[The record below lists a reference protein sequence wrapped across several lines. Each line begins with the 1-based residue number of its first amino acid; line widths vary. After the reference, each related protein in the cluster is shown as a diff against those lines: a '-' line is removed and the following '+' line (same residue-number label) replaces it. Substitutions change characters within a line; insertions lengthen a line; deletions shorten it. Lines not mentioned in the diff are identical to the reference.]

1 MAIITLNNVNKSYG
15 GFDVLK
21 DISFEIHANEKV
33 ALIGKNGSGKTT
45 IFNIIADNM
54 DYDSG
59 SVYVEK
65 GLRIG
70 YLRQIYSDFG
80 SKTSKTVIEEAFEH
94 IKQVEHQMSELRK
107 LMTIQPDNEEHIRN
121 YSILNDRFEFY
132 EGYSMNEKFNKVTK
146 GLGIPDAVI
155 ENQAAKLSGGELTM
169 IMLAKVLLMNPD
181 ILLLDE
187 PTNHLDANACEWLEK
202 YIIEYKG
209 AVLYISHDR
218 YFIDNTAMKVIEL
231 YDGKVESYKGNYSA
245 YQVQKIEAE
254 ERDLKLYERQE
265 REISRL
271 RQTALKMRNYGTEIA
286 IKRAKNLERRMERL
300 DIYDK
305 PVTEKE
311 LRLAFLEEEKVAKE
325 IFFVKSIEKSFE
337 NRVLFS
343 DVSFIMRSG
352 DKVALIGPNGAGKST
367 LIKIVTGQIEADSG
381 IVKRPKSVK
390 YAYLEQHVTFPNED
404 ETVLELVCE
413 QLSMTL
419 QSARNILGKF
429 LFSDDDVYKKVGS
442 LSGGEKSRLRL
453 LLEMQDGVNLLIL
466 DEPTNHLDIP
476 AREELEDALMM
487 FSGSMIFISH
497 DRQFINKFAKRIF
510 EIENGMFNVY
520 EGDYDYYL
528 AKKEALVQQDK
539 ISRTFVKKPF
549 DDKKEKRKTDLKK
562 RTCEQ
567 QIKTLENE
575 LNEVIS
581 QMNNNSS
588 DYEKLMELTEQKKQ
602 LNSKLD
608 ELYGI
613 WLETESD

>member
-202 YIIEYKG
+202 YITEYKG

-254 ERDLKLYERQE
+254 ERYLILYERQE
-265 REISRL
+265 REINRL
-271 RQTALKMRNYGTEIA
+271 WQTSLKMRNYGTEIA
-286 IKRAKNLERRMERL
+286 IKRA
-300 DIYDK
+300 
-305 PVTEKE
+305 
-311 LRLAFLEEEKVAKE
+311 
-325 IFFVKSIEKSFE
+325 
-337 NRVLFS
+337 
-343 DVSFIMRSG
+343 
-352 DKVALIGPNGAGKST
+352 
-367 LIKIVTGQIEADSG
+367 
-381 IVKRPKSVK
+381 
-390 YAYLEQHVTFPNED
+390 
-404 ETVLELVCE
+404 
-413 QLSMTL
+413 
-419 QSARNILGKF
+419 
-429 LFSDDDVYKKVGS
+429 
-442 LSGGEKSRLRL
+442 
-453 LLEMQDGVNLLIL
+453 
-466 DEPTNHLDIP
+466 
-476 AREELEDALMM
+476 
-487 FSGSMIFISH
+487 
-497 DRQFINKFAKRIF
+497 
-510 EIENGMFNVY
+510 
-520 EGDYDYYL
+520 
-528 AKKEALVQQDK
+528 
-539 ISRTFVKKPF
+539 
-549 DDKKEKRKTDLKK
+549 
-562 RTCEQ
+562 
-567 QIKTLENE
+567 
-575 LNEVIS
+575 
-581 QMNNNSS
+581 
-588 DYEKLMELTEQKKQ
+588 
-602 LNSKLD
+602 
-608 ELYGI
+608 
-613 WLETESD
+613 